1 MGDVL
6 QPSSLFI
13 GNLKVNLEEELGFAF
28 YFKHPKPEV
37 LEPLG
42 VVGNP
47 NTNNNRT
54 AKTGRLIEDVS
65 LQVDIYLPKKY
76 NILQVNDIRDQAVR
90 IIGRSGVTTSV
101 SPDNSTNRE
110 VWRILIRI
118 SQII

>member
-13 GNLKVNLEEELGFAF
+13 GNLKVNLEEELGFTF
-28 YFKHPKPEV
+28 YFNHPDPSI

-47 NTNNNRT
+47 NTQNYRT

-90 IIGRSGVTTSV
+90 IIGRRDVTTSV
-101 SPDNSTNRE
+101 SLDNSTNRE
-110 VWRILIRI
+110 VWRIFIRI

>member
-1 MGDVL
+1 M

-13 GNLKVNLEEELGFAF
+13 GDMKVNLEEELGFSF
-28 YFKHPKPEV
+28 YFKQPDSSV

-42 VVGNP
+42 IVGNP
-47 NTNNNRT
+47 NTQNYRT
-54 AKTGRLIEDVS
+54 AKTGRLIEDLN
-65 LQVDIYLPKKY
+65 LQVDIYLPKQY
-76 NILQVNDIRDQAVR
+76 NILQVNEIRDQAVR
-90 IIGRSGVTTSV
+90 IIGRRDVTTSV

>member
-1 MGDVL
+1 M
-6 QPSSLFI
+6 QPSSKFI
-13 GNLKVNLEEELGFAF
+13 GNTKVNLEQELGFTF
-28 YFKHPKPEV
+28 YFEHPKPEI

-47 NTNNNRT
+47 NTNSDRT
-54 AKTGRLIEDVS
+54 AKNGRLIEDVS

-76 NILQVNDIRDQAVR
+76 NILQVNEIRDQAVR
-90 IIGRSGVTTSV
+90 IIGRSGVTASV

-118 SQII
+118 TQII